1 MAGSRYL
8 RIIWAR
14 RLLARSAGS
23 SLRRYPRRYSSRM
36 PTRDVLAE
44 LTLEGVASMDAERML
59 AGTEARRFTI
69 TAAGGGAMGTRQ
81 R

>member
-1 MAGSRYL
+1 
-8 RIIWAR
+8 
-14 RLLARSAGS
+14 
-23 SLRRYPRRYSSRM
+23 M